1 MSISIEMFVMVAI
14 VYICT
19 YALVNR
25 VCDCVENFA
34 KIKYFIGK
42 IDTVTAENEV
52 ENE

>member
-1 MSISIEMFVMVAI
+1 MNFSIEILVMVAI

-42 IDTVTAENEV
+42 IDTARAENES